1 MDAISYNNEGFTLYQ
16 LGEYDLAMICFDR
29 AIRMDP
35 KHATATYN
43 NKGLVMYEV
52 GEYKEAIGCFD
63 KALSLDPYYG
73 TARNNKGLALLQ
85 LEEYVGAMRA
95 VAFDAVIDADPEDM
109 TAQDSKGAALLY
121 TGKYKEALR
130 CFERVLEMEPT
141 PEAYQNKRMV
151 LQILGKHDQAAAC
164 APPPICIVVQKTAG
178 HSAGSERVMK
188 AGTLGRV
195 SRGHPVCIQA
205 DNMGHR
211 DVKSQ

>member
-29 AIRMDP
+29 AIKMDP

-43 NKGLVMYEV
+43 NKGLVMYEI

-85 LEEYVGAMRA
+85 LGEYAGA
-95 VAFDAVIDADPEDM
+95 VACFDVVIDADSEDT

-121 TGKYKEALR
+121 MGKYKQALK
-130 CFERVLEMEPT
+130 CFERVLETEPT

-164 APPPICIVVQKTAG
+164 APPPICVVVQKTPG
-178 HSAGSERVMK
+178 HSAGSGRVMR
-188 AGTLGRV
+188 AGTLDRV
-195 SRGHPVCIQA
+195 SGGHPVCIQA
-205 DNMGHR
+205 DDMGHPGAEY
-211 DVKSQ
+211 Q

>member
-1 MDAISYNNEGFTLYQ
+1 MDSISYNNEGFTLYQ

-43 NKGLVMYEV
+43 NKGLVMYEI

-85 LEEYVGAMRA
+85 LGEYAGAIA
-95 VAFDAVIDADPEDM
+95 CFDMVIDADSKDM

-121 TGKYKEALR
+121 TGKYKEALK
-130 CFERVLEMEPT
+130 CFECVLELEPT
-141 PEAYQNKRMV
+141 PEAYMNKRMV

-164 APPPICIVVQKTAG
+164 APPPICIVAQKTAH
-178 HSAGSERVMK
+178 HSAGNGRVMK
-188 AGTLGRV
+188 TGTLDRVGR
-195 SRGHPVCIQA
+195 RHAVCIQA
-205 DNMGHR
+205 D
-211 DVKSQ
+211 DVGIPC